1 MRHPVEGVTKMN
13 ALTLAALG
21 TGFTF
26 LMTAAGAAVVF
37 LFKNEIKPSFQRVF
51 LGFAAGVMIA
61 ASVWSLLIPSIEMAG
76 EQGVPGWL
84 PAAGGF
90 ALGALFL
97 MVLDAL
103 MPHLHPGSSEAEG
116 VHTSFKRTT
125 LLVLAVTL
133 HNIPEGMAVGLA
145 CALAAGGGSSS
156 VTLAGAM
163 ALCLGMGLQNFPEGA
178 AISLPLRREG
188 LSRPKSF
195 VYGALSGIV
204 EPIGGILAV
213 LIAGSVTP
221 LMPWFLS
228 FAAGAMI
235 YVVVEELIPEAHLG
249 EHSHP
254 GTLGVLA
261 GFLVM
266 MVLDVALGCPMERRD
281 IFRRARPE
289 DAGDIVRL
297 YNSNPCFLERHLGCR
312 AVDGTFVL
320 QEWRQMKKE
329 GFSTT
334 VIADAQTG
342 AAVGFID
349 CRDSEPVYLSLFL
362 LDAALQGKGLGTE
375 LYREFEEMQRRRGRK
390 GIRIDVVDDYEGNLV
405 PFWKRRGFEEGEEI
419 TLEWGGKASRARV
432 MYRNLI

>member
-1 MRHPVEGVTKMN
+1 MN

-103 MPHLHPGSSEAEG
+103 MPHLHPGS
-116 VHTSFKRTT
+116 
-125 LLVLAVTL
+125 
-133 HNIPEGMAVGLA
+133 

-266 MVLDVALGCPMERRD
+266 MVLDVALG
-281 IFRRARPE
+281 
-289 DAGDIVRL
+289 
-297 YNSNPCFLERHLGCR
+297 
-312 AVDGTFVL
+312 
-320 QEWRQMKKE
+320 
-329 GFSTT
+329 
-334 VIADAQTG
+334 
-342 AAVGFID
+342 
-349 CRDSEPVYLSLFL
+349 
-362 LDAALQGKGLGTE
+362 
-375 LYREFEEMQRRRGRK
+375 
-390 GIRIDVVDDYEGNLV
+390 
-405 PFWKRRGFEEGEEI
+405 
-419 TLEWGGKASRARV
+419 
-432 MYRNLI
+432 